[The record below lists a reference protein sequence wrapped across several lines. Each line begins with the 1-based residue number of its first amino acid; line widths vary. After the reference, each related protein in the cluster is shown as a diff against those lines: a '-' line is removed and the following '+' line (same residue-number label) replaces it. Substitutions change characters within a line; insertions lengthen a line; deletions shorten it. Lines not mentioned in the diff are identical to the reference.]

1 MTILLRVAE
10 MDKKG
15 LREKRKQ
22 WFSQIE
28 AKLKETQP
36 KEEDSLF
43 YYHSSEDRIVLS
55 HAMFWTMTQP
65 QFFKSKLRKEKLP
78 SVTTF
83 SPRDSLSKLSSPLGL
98 PKEFFLLLRQYQEE
112 MLDAFLQD
120 DDYFSD
126 LLHYCNILYEML
138 PTILMAS
145 HLKTEKDTPKL
156 AAISLVAAGYAGDM
170 SEGLANELLDDLDYH
185 FNKVKCRQIEH
196 MMPKLMK
203 MVEEGDEIL
212 GLRSEVRGLTF

>member
-1 MTILLRVAE
+1 MET
-10 MDKKG
+10 K
-15 LREKRKQ
+15 LREMHT
-22 WFSQIE
+22 
-28 AKLKETQP
+28 KED
-36 KEEDSLF
+36 DSLF

-55 HAMFWTMTQP
+55 HALFWTMTQL

-112 MLDAFLQD
+112 MPDAFLQD
-120 DDYFSD
+120 DDYYPE

-145 HLKTEKDTPKL
+145 HLKTEKDTPKRNCSVKPVI
-156 AAISLVAAGYAGDM
+156 AI
-170 SEGLANELLDDLDYH
+170 
-185 FNKVKCRQIEH
+185 
-196 MMPKLMK
+196 
-203 MVEEGDEIL
+203 
-212 GLRSEVRGLTF
+212 

>member
-1 MTILLRVAE
+1 MESKNLK
-10 MDKKG
+10 D

-22 WFSQIE
+22 WFCQME
-28 AKLKETQP
+28 QKLKETQP

-55 HAMFWTMTQP
+55 HAMFWTMTQL
-65 QFFKSKLRKEKLP
+65 QFFKSKLRKEK
-78 SVTTF
+78 
-83 SPRDSLSKLSSPLGL
+83 
-98 PKEFFLLLRQYQEE
+98 FFLLLRQYQEE
-112 MLDAFLQD
+112 MLDAFLLD
-120 DDYFSD
+120 DDYYPE

-170 SEGLANELLDDLDYH
+170 PEELANSLLDDMDFDRYG
-185 FNKVKCRQIEH
+185 KVKCRAIEQ

-203 MVEEGDEIL
+203 MVEGEMERMRRL
-212 GLRSEVRGLTF
+212 ENF